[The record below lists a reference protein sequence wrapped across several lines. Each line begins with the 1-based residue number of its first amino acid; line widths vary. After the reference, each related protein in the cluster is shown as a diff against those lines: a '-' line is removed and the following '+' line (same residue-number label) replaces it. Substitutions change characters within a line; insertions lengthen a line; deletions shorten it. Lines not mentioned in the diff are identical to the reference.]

1 MAPVRSLLQQHLAA
15 AEAAPP
21 GSPDEAAFRQQVLP
35 QLHSLLA
42 SLQQPLPELLQ
53 AVEEGQ
59 QRQERPGIGD
69 AAAGGKVN
77 ASRSCDMCQW
87 LSVVMCSTPD

>member
-21 GSPDEAAFRQQVLP
+21 GSPDEASFREQVLP

-53 AVEEGQ
+53 AVQQAQQQEQPEEGTT
-59 QRQERPGIGD
+59 
-69 AAAGGKVN
+69 AGKVR
-77 ASRSCDMCQW
+77 AR
-87 LSVVMCSTPD
+87 L